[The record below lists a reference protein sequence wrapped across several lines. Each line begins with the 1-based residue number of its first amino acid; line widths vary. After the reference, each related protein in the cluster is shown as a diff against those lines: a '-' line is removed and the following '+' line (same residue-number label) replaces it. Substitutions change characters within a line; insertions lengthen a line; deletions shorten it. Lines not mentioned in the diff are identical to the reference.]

1 MAAGDSGIGSVL
13 ERFMR
18 EFDCSPADRDDICT
32 LLTHED
38 SRPPKID
45 EADEIRFIQ
54 RKIVSDEELLRN
66 VLLALQGSEGH
77 YFVHQSNC
85 EHRKLCLS
93 NAFHLDNI
101 YRSCLLQLLTIANAY
116 LFLQYECK
124 KPKSDMLIRAFDTG
138 LSEVL
143 DRYLAKV
150 VSFYTQITYMLS
162 YFSIVVTAASFESE
176 NLSILLQPMLYILHE
191 CLATWL
197 LKGKLS
203 DFEFEWMIEKIAD
216 QWYEN
221 SWKDEYRIVSTA
233 IPIVLE
239 LSEKIVE
246 KILFI
251 GKTVNLLFTLGLE
264 NDCRDEMKRIFS
276 SVDSSKCYLDI
287 LHFDELRCAV
297 DKLLICAKDLI
308 ARKIIKKYGVFE
320 HIRTVQELYL
330 LGDECFAHIF
340 YGKLK
345 AEVGNL
351 GFCVLDSLRTSRAF
365 QLAAE
370 EYCFWP
376 HEITEFMKIDATCGL
391 MVKYEND
398 DISCLIPS
406 PRDPDSSPT
415 IHLFA
420 LKRYQKAFAFIWLVT
435 CTDFELTDAMH
446 EFYSL
451 KKDSKTDT
459 KQILKLFSAAFSRMC
474 DVLKELRRY
483 ICYTN
488 TLIRLTIHLFQV
500 TLPLQAK
507 FSQEIDGIY
516 GDIDAIIETLR
527 NLFYALFTL
536 IMELLDCWSCF
547 RLDANDV
554 SEARKRFNGYQK
566 AVIVEDLQDVH
577 YFEREEERIHL
588 EELQQCLMDCYRPK
602 IGMIKSK
609 FALLMR
615 DILKVLAKPA
625 YSKYRLFL
633 SVPAGSF

>member
-1 MAAGDSGIGSVL
+1 LIEMISVRFSLMRTVVHPKSMKQTRFVLYNERHAVREQRQAKLAVAETSSGSVVSFASSDRQCVVTFAPTPSTSTSKKDSL
-13 ERFMR
+13 RSLSLY
-18 EFDCSPADRDDICT
+18 SPST
-32 LLTHED
+32 
-38 SRPPKID
+38 PV
-45 EADEIRFIQ
+45 RFIG
-54 RKIVSDEELLRN
+54 RVAEECVVSDEELLRN

-150 VSFYTQITYMLS
+150 VSFYTQVSKECKFSVPSSKFTGTAFVTFLTLS
-162 YFSIVVTAASFESE
+162 VTADSFESE

-203 DFEFEWMIEKIAD
+203 DFEFEWMIEKVAD

-221 SWKDEYRIVSTA
+221 SWKDEYRIVSTS
-233 IPIVLE
+233 IPAVLE

-251 GKTVNLLFTLGLE
+251 GKTVNLLSTLGLE

-297 DKLLICAKDLI
+297 DKLLVCAKDLI
-308 ARKIIKKYGVFE
+308 ARKIIKKYGVLE

-345 AEVGNL
+345 IL
-351 GFCVLDSLRTSRAF
+351 HIGFVADFSSIPVSSGRVLL
-365 QLAAE
+365 LAARNNG
-370 EYCFWP
+370 
-376 HEITEFMKIDATCGL
+376 I
-391 MVKYEND
+391 YEN
-398 DISCLIPS
+398 
-406 PRDPDSSPT
+406 
-415 IHLFA
+415 
-420 LKRYQKAFAFIWLVT
+420 
-435 CTDFELTDAMH
+435 
-446 EFYSL
+446 
-451 KKDSKTDT
+451 
-459 KQILKLFSAAFSRMC
+459 
-474 DVLKELRRY
+474 
-483 ICYTN
+483 
-488 TLIRLTIHLFQV
+488 
-500 TLPLQAK
+500 
-507 FSQEIDGIY
+507 
-516 GDIDAIIETLR
+516 
-527 NLFYALFTL
+527 
-536 IMELLDCWSCF
+536 
-547 RLDANDV
+547 
-554 SEARKRFNGYQK
+554 
-566 AVIVEDLQDVH
+566 
-577 YFEREEERIHL
+577 
-588 EELQQCLMDCYRPK
+588 
-602 IGMIKSK
+602 
-609 FALLMR
+609 
-615 DILKVLAKPA
+615 
-625 YSKYRLFL
+625 
-633 SVPAGSF
+633 